1 MALDPGTFRDP
12 IDPSRSLGQYGPVT
26 FDDRVAAGRRLAT
39 VLEDLRDQDPVV
51 LGLPR
56 GGVVVAAEVARAL
69 GAPLDAIIVRKLGVP
84 VQPELAMGAIG
95 EDGVRILAEDV
106 MRRARIGADDLAVVE
121 QRERDELERRA
132 RLYRGER
139 PRLALAGRPAIV
151 VDDGIA
157 TGSTATAAC
166 EVARAHGAARVIL
179 AVPVGS
185 PEAVVALS
193 RAADE
198 VRCLETPTWLGAI
211 GQFYGNFAQIGDD
224 QVVALLRDQA
234 PPAEVRPP

>member
-1 MALDPGTFRDP
+1 M
-12 IDPSRSLGQYGPVT
+12 I
-26 FDDRVAAGRRLAT
+26 RVAAGRRLAT

-69 GAPLDAIIVRKLGVP
+69 DAPLDAIIVRKLEVP

-95 EDGVRILAEDV
+95 EDGVRITVAEDV
-106 MRRARIGADDLAVVE
+106 METGEDQRHRRPTAVVE

-157 TGSTATAAC
+157 HRSRPRRPPARWPGPMEAAPGTSWPFPSGLRRQVVDACPERPTG
-166 EVARAHGAARVIL
+166 
-179 AVPVGS
+179 
-185 PEAVVALS
+185 ALH
-193 RAADE
+193 
-198 VRCLETPTWLGAI
+198 LETPTWLREPI
-211 GQFYGNFAQIGDD
+211 GQFYGNFAQIG
-224 QVVALLRDQA
+224 RRPGGSPCFGTRA